1 MAAMTMSTAIS
12 SRAALLKPFNSAKP
26 AQRRLVVRAQDPAAP
41 DPSAVDGEVRQ
52 YAATMPGISQ
62 PFPNIFDPLNLLGN
76 TGASNTKIRE
86 LRRWREAEVTHGRVS
101 MLAALGFIVQEQLED
116 FPGPFPHVTGP
127 AIYHFQ
133 QVEAKGATF
142 WTPLLLVIGICEA
155 YRVGLG
161 WAEPTS
167 GNFYSLRDDY
177 EPGNL
182 GFDPVGLLPEDPK
195 ARYEMQ
201 TKELNNGRLAMIAIA
216 AFVVQELISGQELFE
231 HTAKK
236 LGI

>member
-1 MAAMTMSTAIS
+1 MCYLCSC
-12 SRAALLKPFNSAKP
+12 
-26 AQRRLVVRAQDPAAP
+26 
-41 DPSAVDGEVRQ
+41 
-52 YAATMPGISQ
+52 
-62 PFPNIFDPLNLLGN
+62 
-76 TGASNTKIRE
+76 
-86 LRRWREAEVTHGRVS
+86 AEVACDD
-101 MLAALGFIVQEQLED
+101 AA
-116 FPGPFPHVTGP
+116 GP

-201 TKELNNGRLAMIAIA
+201 VGSIHYNFKD
-216 AFVVQELISGQELFE
+216 
-231 HTAKK
+231 
-236 LGI
+236 